1 MKIMKK
7 KPPKNYFLDGLF
19 YLYHRAMKE
28 KSIYIIVLLFFT
40 TFSLLSQNRKEHQIT
55 ILYTNDIHGNYL
67 PFKTN
72 THNTTSQ
79 TGDAEREVLIEF
91 PKTGEI
97 GGMAVMARAIKE
109 IRRDQGKEN
118 VLLLDAGDT
127 FGDDQLAN
135 ITRGEAI
142 IQMMKLLEYDFMALG
157 NHDFDYGRQ
166 RTKELQT
173 LAGFPFGGANII
185 DKETGKTFLD
195 HPFLIKEISGIKLA
209 IIALGYHN
217 SLLTGNKDNMQGL
230 NFLPGDQV
238 LKKHLPLLSAKTDII
253 IVLSHQGTAV
263 DRLTAKKFDDIDLI
277 IGGHSHDII
286 SGPEKINGIYLVQAL
301 SDAAVLGEI
310 KLQFQDHKLQYAH
323 AKSHLLW
330 TDKHQAD
337 SKIQALI
344 TSLRKPHLEELEEKI
359 TVAKETIG
367 RQYKSESPFEKLT
380 GNLLRDHFNAEIAL
394 LPGVGYGIS
403 LSGTVT
409 SEDIYRLLPHPSKIV
424 TLNLTG
430 KQIKSVLEQTATNQK
445 PDEKQEVVGGLLQ
458 SSGVSYI
465 LDYSKPSGSRICDVQ
480 VNGKG
485 LDLQRKYNV
494 VTHSGML
501 NGLHSYDE
509 LRKGENI
516 KKEGLRLNEFVIKKL
531 RKLENISRP
540 KNMGEV
546 KIITE

>member
-1 MKIMKK
+1 MAIM
-7 KPPKNYFLDGLF
+7 
-19 YLYHRAMKE
+19 A
-28 KSIYIIVLLFFT
+28 
-40 TFSLLSQNRKEHQIT
+40 
-55 ILYTNDIHGNYL
+55 
-67 PFKTN
+67 N
-72 THNTTSQ
+72 T
-79 TGDAEREVLIEF
+79 
-91 PKTGEI
+91 
-97 GGMAVMARAIKE
+97 IKE
-109 IRRDQGKEN
+109 IRKNEGKEN

-135 ITRGEAI
+135 ITRGAAI

-173 LAGFPFGGANII
+173 LAGFAFGGANII

-195 HPFLIKEISGIKLA
+195 HPFLIKEISGIKLG

-217 SLLTGNKDNMQGL
+217 SLLTGNKANMQGL
-230 NFLPGDQV
+230 NFVPGDKV

-253 IVLSHQGTAV
+253 IILSHQGTAV
-263 DRLTAKKFDDIDLI
+263 DRITAKKFDDIDLI

-286 SGPEKINGIYLVQAL
+286 SGPEKINGTYLVQAL
-301 SDAAVLGEI
+301 SDAAVIGEV
-310 KLQFQDHKLQYAH
+310 KLHLHNHKLQYAH

-337 SKIQALI
+337 SKMQSLI

-367 RQYKSESPFEKLT
+367 RQYKSESPCEKLI
-380 GNLLRDHFNAEIAL
+380 GNLLREHFNAEIAF

-403 LSGTVT
+403 LNGTVT

-424 TLNLTG
+424 RLNLTG
-430 KQIKSVLEQTATNQK
+430 KQIKSILEQTDTNQK
-445 PDEKQEVVGGLLQ
+445 PGEKQEVVGGLLQ
-458 SSGVSYI
+458 SSGISYM
-465 LDYSKPSGSRICDVQ
+465 LDYSQPSGNRIGEVK

-485 LDLQRKYNV
+485 LELHKKYKI

-501 NGLHSYDE
+501 NGLHRYDVFQ
-509 LRKGENI
+509 RG
-516 KKEGLRLNEFVIKKL
+516 KKY
-531 RKLENISRP
+531 
-540 KNMGEV
+540 
-546 KIITE
+546 